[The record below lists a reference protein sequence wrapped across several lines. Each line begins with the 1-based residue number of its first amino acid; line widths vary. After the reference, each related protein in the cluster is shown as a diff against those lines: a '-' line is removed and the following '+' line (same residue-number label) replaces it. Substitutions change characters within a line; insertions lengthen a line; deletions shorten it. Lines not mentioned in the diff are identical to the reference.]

1 MVIYFLDDL
10 KAKQSSWW

>member
-1 MVIYFLDDL
+1 MVVYFLDDL